1 MLKITPCIDYKGSD
15 SLYRGLFPQEQH
27 LLFIAIK
34 LWQGPLEHVIYPC
47 RGLPFSLFVWHI
59 LRSRTCLARGLRVR
73 GDLLDPGVRC
83 YRARTH

>member
-34 LWQGPLEHVIYPC
+34 LWQEPLDLDPRQLCPRFVATV
-47 RGLPFSLFVWHI
+47 GLASLI
-59 LRSRTCLARGLRVR
+59 LRYDRPS
-73 GDLLDPGVRC
+73 
-83 YRARTH
+83 